1 MTFGQY
7 AIGKYQTGEGQLRL
21 SAQDAKFDG
30 TEHGILVM
38 HGHGGDA
45 TQFDMLTSYQGA
57 HTEALA
63 DAGFIVLSIDAGG
76 PATWGNDAAMTAGL
90 NAYNWLVGAGKAKA
104 GKVGV
109 MGWSMGGLNSLNWIK
124 RNASKVAGAWEW
136 CPATDLD
143 YFHGTSGYTPAY
155 DHTGNMFFGNWASE
169 IDGAY
174 GGAYSTASAG
184 HRIRDEY
191 ASWHGLGIPIRVAHA
206 DNDQTIPVAQNR
218 DGFVAGVNDPNVTFR
233 EVTTGDHTGLFN
245 YVPTSEV
252 VAFYQGLS
260 WT

>member
-7 AIGKYQTGEGQLRL
+7 AIGKYASGEGQLRL
-21 SAQDAKFDG
+21 SAQGAKFDG
-30 TEHGILVM
+30 SEHGILVM

-76 PATWGNDAAMTAGL
+76 PATWGNNTAMNAALA
-90 NAYNWLVGAGKAKA
+90 AYNWLVGAGKAKA

-143 YFHGTSGYTPAY
+143 YFHGTAGYTPAY
-155 DHTGNMFFGNWASE
+155 PKGTNTLFGNWAAE
-169 IDGAY
+169 IDAAY
-174 GGAYSTASAG
+174 GGNYAANAVG
-184 HRIRDEY
+184 HKIVDEY
-191 ASWHGLGIPIRVAHA
+191 SAYKLGIPITVAHA
-206 DNDQTIPVAQNR
+206 VNDNTIPVGQNQY
-218 DGFVAGVNDPNVTFR
+218 GFVPGVADPAVTFR
-233 EVTTGDHTGLFN
+233 SVSDGDHTGLFN
-245 YVPTSEV
+245 FVPTSEV

-260 WT
+260 F